1 MSSRERLGSSKH
13 HSRVSQGMSTSGSSS
28 RHHETISLT
37 SDPRHLRDHQIS
49 LSDILE
55 NKIAVQAAEIDRLSS
70 DNRKLA
76 SSYVALKEDLT
87 VADREAQG
95 LRAHIRKT
103 ETDCEIQIR
112 ATLEKIAKM
121 EGMVKNRENI
131 RREVQLAHIE
141 AHRLAREREEL
152 ASQVKLVIKDLKK
165 VCLEAESLEASSQEL
180 ERLKEEHQRL
190 RKEFEEEKS
199 GNVEKLGQLKEM
211 ERKIIGAVKAIEKL
225 RSEIATAR
233 NKAVE
238 N

>member
-1 MSSRERLGSSKH
+1 MSSRERLGSKH
-13 HSRVSQGMSTSGSSS
+13 HSRVSQGMSTSGSSLS
-28 RHHETISLT
+28 RHHETISLA
-37 SDPRHLRDHQIS
+37 SDPRHLRDQRMSHP
-49 LSDILE
+49 DILE
-55 NKIAVQAAEIDRLSS
+55 NKIAAQAAEIDRLSS

-87 VADREAQG
+87 VADREVQG

-103 ETDCEIQIR
+103 ETDTEIQIR

-121 EGMVKNRENI
+121 EGMIKNRENI

-152 ASQVKLVIKDLKK
+152 ASQVKLAVKELKK
-165 VCLEAESLEASSQEL
+165 VCLEAEGLDASSQEL

-199 GNVEKLGQLKEM
+199 GNVEKLEQLKEM
-211 ERKIIGAVKAIEKL
+211 ERKIIGAVKTIEKL

-233 NKAVE
+233 SKAV
-238 N
+238 